1 MAFTMAQKH
10 RYYQQLPPNCNMG
23 FQTKIA
29 EYKKD
34 ESTIFSPVWIW
45 FSKTD
50 SGATC
55 NICKSSMPQKSGST
69 GNMVNHLKRRHG
81 FTQKPNAWKDFE
93 ELSSLKDERSQKTN
107 SYTRN
112 KSFAVF
118 PQEKRGYGRTDGPTD
133 GPTDGHTFL

>member
-1 MAFTMAQKH
+1 MD
-10 RYYQQLPPNCNMG
+10 

-29 EYKKD
+29 EYKEN
-34 ESTIFSPVWIW
+34 ESTISSPIWIW

-93 ELSSLKDERSQKTN
+93 ELSSLKDARLQK
-107 SYTRN
+107 
-112 KSFAVF
+112 
-118 PQEKRGYGRTDGPTD
+118 KRKPESREEQPKKQIKLSECANLKYSRHDQRQISCVNAI
-133 GPTDGHTFL
+133 L

>member
-1 MAFTMAQKH
+1 MD
-10 RYYQQLPPNCNMG
+10 

-29 EYKKD
+29 EYKENK
-34 ESTIFSPVWIW
+34 STISSPIWIW

-93 ELSSLKDERSQKTN
+93 ELSSLKDERLQKTRKPESREGRPKIQMN
-107 SYTRN
+107 AQIKNTVDMIDLKYSTFITHFLEHPLR
-112 KSFAVF
+112 
-118 PQEKRGYGRTDGPTD
+118 PITILEPRG
-133 GPTDGHTFL
+133 F